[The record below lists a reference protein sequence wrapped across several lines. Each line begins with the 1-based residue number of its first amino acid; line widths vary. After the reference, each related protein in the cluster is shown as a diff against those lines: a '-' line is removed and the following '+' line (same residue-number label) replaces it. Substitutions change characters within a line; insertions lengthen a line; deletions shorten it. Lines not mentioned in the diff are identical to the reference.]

1 MPAQKGIINS
11 DQSDK
16 NVEDIDDIDSEEIL
30 DYEENRVGKLIL
42 KSRSILLAQT
52 KKVLIKLFLK
62 G

>member
-52 KKVLIKLFLK
+52 KKVLITLFLK
-62 G
+62 S